1 MKIRKKAN
9 IIIVGCGVSPECISA
24 HAREKVLQ
32 ADVIAGGKRLLDFF
46 PEFKGRKIEIKSSV
60 SEVIAEIKKLS
71 KSRKVAILASGD
83 PLFHGIGALISKY
96 FLKDEFE
103 IIPNISAMQS
113 LFSKIKVPWD
123 NVKLLSIHGARK
135 INFRTALTSY
145 ASAIYCDDKITASNL
160 AVKFVESFPKSGKR
174 SAVLAENLG
183 MKNENIQAGTL
194 SRISKMKC
202 GGLSI
207 LVLLPS
213 EDIADEGIVLGLPDA
228 SYICENRMITH
239 SEVRAVV
246 LSKLK
251 IGAGVMWDIGAGS
264 GSVGI
269 EAASL
274 CSDIKVKAVES
285 DGNRFSQLQKNIGE
299 FGVSNVEAI
308 KGDAL
313 KVIAKLS
320 PPPRCIFIGGGGK
333 DIRKIAETAFD
344 RLLPGGRLVASAV
357 LLETKAELTK
367 CLNKNFIE
375 AVSISVSR
383 SSKLGSARLMKSE
396 NSVDIFVFE
405 KKM

>member
-24 HAREKVLQ
+24 HAREKVMQ
-32 ADVIAGGKRLLDFF
+32 ADIIAGGKRLLDFF
-46 PEFKGRKIEIKSSV
+46 PEFKGRKIVIGAGITEIITEIKS
-60 SEVIAEIKKLS
+60 LS
-71 KSRKVAILASGD
+71 KSGKVAILASGD
-83 PLFHGIGALISKY
+83 PLFHGIGAIVSKY
-96 FLKDEFE
+96 FSKDEFE

-113 LFSKIKVPWD
+113 LFSKIKVTWD

-135 INFRTALTSY
+135 INFRTALISY
-145 ASAIYCDDKITASNL
+145 ASAIYCDDKTTAANL
-160 AVKFVESFPKSGKR
+160 AAKFVESFPESGKR
-174 SAVLAENLG
+174 SGVLAENLG
-183 MKNENIQAGTL
+183 MENERIQTDTL

-213 EDIADEGIVLGLPDA
+213 EDITDEGIVLGLPDA

-274 CSDIKVKAVES
+274 CSVIKVKAVES
-285 DGNRFSQLQKNIGE
+285 DGNRFCQLQKNIE
-299 FGVSNVEAI
+299 AFGVSNVEAI

-313 KVIAKLS
+313 NVITKLS
-320 PPPRCIFIGGGGK
+320 PPPRSIFIGGGGK
-333 DIRKIAETAFD
+333 DIRKIAEKAFGK
-344 RLLPGGRLVASAV
+344 LLPGGRLVATAV
-357 LLETKAELTK
+357 LMETKAELTK

-396 NSVDIFVFE
+396 NSVEIFVFE
-405 KKM
+405 K

>member
-1 MKIRKKAN
+1 MSKKVN
-9 IIIVGCGVSPECISA
+9 VLVVGCGVSSECISPEI
-24 HAREKVLQ
+24 REKVLQ
-32 ADVIAGGKRLLDFF
+32 SDVIAGGKRLLDFF
-46 PEFKGRKIEIKSSV
+46 PEFKGRKMALKSGILEIISEIKR
-60 SEVIAEIKKLS
+60 LS
-71 KSRKVAILASGD
+71 ANKRIAILASGD
-83 PLFHGIGALISKY
+83 PLFHGVGALVSKY
-96 FLKDEFE
+96 FRRDEFE

-113 LFSKIKVPWD
+113 LFSKLKIPWD
-123 NVKLLSIHGARK
+123 NAKLLSIHGARK
-135 INFRTALTSY
+135 IGFRNTLSSSIA
-145 ASAIYCDDKITASNL
+145 AIYCDNKTTVADL
-160 AVKFVESFPKSGKR
+160 AAEFVESFPVCGKR

-183 MKNENIQAGTL
+183 MENENIQTANL

-213 EDIADEGIVLGLPDA
+213 EEITDEGIVLGLPDN

-239 SEVRAVV
+239 SEVRAVA

-251 IGAGVMWDIGAGS
+251 LGAGVMWDIGAGS

-285 DGNRFSQLQKNIGE
+285 DGGRFNQLRKNIEE

-308 KGDAL
+308 EGDAL
-313 KVIAKLS
+313 KVITILA
-320 PPPRCIFIGGGGK
+320 PRPRCIFIGGGGK
-333 DIRKIAETAFD
+333 DVRKIAEKAFAK
-344 RLLPGGRLVASAV
+344 LLPGGRLVVTAV

-367 CLNKNFIE
+367 CLKKNFME

-383 SSKLGSARLMKSE
+383 SSKLGSSRLMKSE
-396 NSVDIFVFE
+396 NSVDIFVYE
-405 KKM
+405 K